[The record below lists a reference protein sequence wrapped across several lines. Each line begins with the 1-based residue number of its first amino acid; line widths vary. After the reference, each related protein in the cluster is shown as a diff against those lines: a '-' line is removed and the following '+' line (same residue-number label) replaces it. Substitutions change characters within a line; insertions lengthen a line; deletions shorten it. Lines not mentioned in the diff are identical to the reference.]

1 MGGVVGVAGVQ
12 FRSARDRSDAH
23 RHPGQRNAGSE
34 MADFAIGV
42 HSVGVIVA
50 ARRHGSLVLMLV
62 IVMAKVLRITKPCF
76 VRAIARSGSPHQ
88 LKRHQSKQKY
98 DE

>member
-1 MGGVVGVAGVQ
+1 
-12 FRSARDRSDAH
+12 
-23 RHPGQRNAGSE
+23 

-62 IVMAKVLRITKPCF
+62 IVMAKVLRITKP
-76 VRAIARSGSPHQ
+76 
-88 LKRHQSKQKY
+88 
-98 DE
+98 